1 MEKHLATQEIFAGRI
16 LKMFVDTVMLPN
28 GKTAT
33 REFVTHP
40 GAVAIVPILPDG
52 KMVFV
57 RQYRYPVKNILYE
70 LPAGKLDPG
79 EAPEHCALRELKE
92 ETGYVAKSLEKLTSI
107 VTVPAFC
114 DEVIHIFKASDLILQ
129 EQQPDEDEFV
139 ESVILDRHEV
149 KQMIKDGS
157 ICDAKTLAG
166 LLLVG
171 INDD

>member
-1 MEKHLATQEIFAGRI
+1 MEKHLATQEIFAGKI
-16 LKMFVDTVMLPN
+16 LNMFVDTVMLPN

-57 RQYRYPVKNILYE
+57 RQYRYPVKKILYE
-70 LPAGKLDPG
+70 LPAGKLDSG

-92 ETGYVAKSLEKLTSI
+92 ETGYMAKSLEKLTSI

-114 DEVIHIFKASDLILQ
+114 DEVIHIFKASDLVLE

-139 ESVILDRHEV
+139 ESVVFDRHEV